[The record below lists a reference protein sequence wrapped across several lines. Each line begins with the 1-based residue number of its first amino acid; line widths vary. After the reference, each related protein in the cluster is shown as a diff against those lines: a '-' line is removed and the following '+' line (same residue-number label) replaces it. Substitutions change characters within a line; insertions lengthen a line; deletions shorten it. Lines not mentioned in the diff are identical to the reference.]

1 MVNCPH
7 CGREIG
13 DINGPGVP
21 GKRATSRAAGQI
33 DRRTDRHWVLW
44 TLRDSRSATADL
56 VTLRLADRWS
66 PNQTGARMLELR
78 KAGFVTFDRDING
91 RKLKGTTRTGSTA
104 FLQKLTPAGRVE
116 LERLGD
122 PRELE
127 HYGT

>member
-56 VTLRLADRWS
+56 VTLRLGDRWS
-66 PNQTGARMLELR
+66 PNQTGARLLELR
-78 KAGFVTFDRDING
+78 NAGYVAYHTDGNG
-91 RKLKGTTRTGSTA
+91 RRLQDTTRTGHKA
-104 FLQKLTPAGRVE
+104 YLQRITPAGRDKLAV
-116 LERLGD
+116 LGD
-122 PRELE
+122 PFTPK
-127 HYGT
+127 GGS